1 MRNTDQWMAQARE
14 PYLKHY
20 DEAFLKKQWAD
31 LCDVV
36 VESVF
41 FFYEAIF
48 NSPESCKAG
57 SQEENSKS
65 VEDEIDEFLNVVITV

>member
-41 FFYEAIF
+41 SET
-48 NSPESCKAG
+48 S
-57 SQEENSKS
+57 
-65 VEDEIDEFLNVVITV
+65 TVLISLH

>member
-1 MRNTDQWMAQARE
+1 MRNTDQWLPTARQ

-41 FFYEAIF
+41 FYF
-48 NSPESCKAG
+48 G
-57 SQEENSKS
+57 
-65 VEDEIDEFLNVVITV
+65 EFIY